1 MAGYGRKLWDNLEI
15 EYDDFVRTTD
25 KNHEEKV
32 QQIFEYLLEKGD
44 IYKGKYV
51 GNYCK
56 SDESYFT
63 DTQLVNG
70 RCPDCGKE
78 VIQMEEE
85 SYFFNMKKYQKYY
98 QNLYQNIY

>member
-51 GNYCK
+51 GNFC
-56 SDESYFT
+56 
-63 DTQLVNG
+63 N
-70 RCPDCGKE
+70 
-78 VIQMEEE
+78 
-85 SYFFNMKKYQKYY
+85 KKKAKKL
-98 QNLYQNIY
+98 QN